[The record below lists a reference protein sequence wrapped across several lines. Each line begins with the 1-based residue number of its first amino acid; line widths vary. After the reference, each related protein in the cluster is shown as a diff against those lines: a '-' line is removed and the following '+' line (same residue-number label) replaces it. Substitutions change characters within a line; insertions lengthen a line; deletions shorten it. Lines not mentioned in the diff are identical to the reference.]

1 MQLVTYWR
9 RNLEDFLRRHSGPAL
24 LLATLFVVGVIFGA
38 LAVHS
43 IEARDR
49 LELVSYLSSNLQR
62 LVTPPEGTG
71 GVLFRQGL
79 WGKLKLLALLWVL
92 GISLVGVVGVMLLVF
107 LEGLLSGFVVG
118 FVAAEMGGT
127 GILLAI
133 AGHLP
138 QRLLEVPAIIV
149 AGTASVA
156 FSLQVIRSWRQ
167 RRRVRNF
174 YPALA
179 AFTGTLLA
187 MGVLLVLSSLVESY
201 VSPALVRFVL
211 SMVKG
216 A

>member
-1 MQLVTYWR
+1 MHIYNQWR
-9 RNLEDFLRRHSGPAL
+9 RNLEDFLRRHSGEVL
-24 LLATLFVVGVIFGA
+24 LLAALFVIGVIFGA
-38 LAVHS
+38 LAVSS

-49 LELVSYLSSNLQR
+49 LELGGYLSGNLQR
-62 LVTPPEGTG
+62 LMMPPEGTG
-71 GVLFRQGL
+71 GILFRQGL
-79 WGKLKLLALLWVL
+79 WGKLKLLALLWAL
-92 GISLVGVVGVMLLVF
+92 GISLVGVIGVMLLVF
-107 LEGLLSGFVVG
+107 LEGLLTGFVVG

-156 FSLQVIRSWRQ
+156 FSLQVIRSWRE

-174 YPALA
+174 YPALT

-216 A
+216 S

>member
-1 MQLVTYWR
+1 MHLYTHWR
-9 RNLEDFLRRHSGPAL
+9 RKLEDFLHRHTGEVA
-24 LLATLFVVGVIFGA
+24 LLATLFVIGVIFGA
-38 LAVHS
+38 LAVRS

-62 LVTPPEGTG
+62 LVAPPEGTG
-71 GVLFRQGL
+71 GVLLRQGL
-79 WGKLKLLALLWVL
+79 WGKLKLLGLLWAL

-127 GILLAI
+127 GVLLAI

-138 QRLLEVPAIIV
+138 QRLLEVPAIII

-156 FSLQVIRSWRQ
+156 FSLQVIRSWRE

-179 AFTGTLLA
+179 SFSGTLLA
-187 MGVLLVLSSLVESY
+187 MGVLLLLSSLVESY

-211 SMVKG
+211 SLAKG